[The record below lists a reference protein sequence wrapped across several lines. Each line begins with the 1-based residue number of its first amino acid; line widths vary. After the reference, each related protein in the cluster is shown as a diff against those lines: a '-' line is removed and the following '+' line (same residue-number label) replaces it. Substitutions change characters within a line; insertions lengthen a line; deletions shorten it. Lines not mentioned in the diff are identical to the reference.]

1 MRLIHGG
8 LKVDN
13 GLLQVRDLTVSFGS
27 ARVVDNISFDIR
39 AGETFA
45 LVGESGSG
53 KSITALSVLRLLPN
67 AASINAAKIDLQGD
81 DLLNIPEIEFCKLRG
96 RRIGLIFQDPMSSL
110 NPVMSIGEQVAEV
123 LNIHFQLSKDAVR
136 QRVLELLQQVEIP
149 NPERRINEYPHQL
162 SGGQRQRVMIAIALA
177 GKPDL
182 LIADEPTTA
191 LDVTIQ
197 AQILDLLKNLQ
208 KQTGM
213 ALWLISHDLAL
224 VSNIADRIAVM
235 QNGKIVETANTSEFF
250 QQAKHPYSLKLL
262 AALPKMES
270 CLGKPSQSNPALLS
284 VENFKV
290 YYPIKKGIFK
300 RVVGYIKAVDG
311 VDFELRSGTTLA
323 LVGESGCGKTSLGKG
338 LLNLIP
344 SEAGRVLFNGVDLTQ
359 LTGEDLRRNRAEIQ
373 IIFQDPFAA
382 MNPRMLVGDIIAE
395 GISALHPNVTREEK
409 QHRVATLLSQVDLP
423 VESALR
429 YPHEFSGGQ
438 RQRICIARALAV
450 QPKLI
455 ICDEPTS
462 ALDVSVQ
469 AQIIEL
475 LKNLQQQQGLSYLLI
490 THNLG
495 VVAEMADQVAVMYQ
509 GKIVEHG
516 AVEQVLY
523 KPQNAYIQAL
533 LNAVP
538 KLQILQVA

>member
-1 MRLIHGG
+1 MRLIRGERS
-8 LKVDN
+8 VAES
-13 GLLQVRDLTVSFGS
+13 LLSINHLTVAFNQNK
-27 ARVVDNISFDIR
+27 VVDQISFEVF

-53 KSITALSVLRLLPN
+53 KSLTALAVMRLLPN
-67 AASINAAKIDLQGD
+67 AATMRADSIQLGND
-81 DLLNIPEIEFCKLRG
+81 DILKIPEIDFCQFRG
-96 RRIGLIFQDPMSSL
+96 RRIGFIFQDPMSSL
-110 NPVMSIGEQVAEV
+110 NPVMTIGAQIAEV
-123 LNIHFQLSKDAVR
+123 LNIHFQLSAEQVK
-136 QRVLELLQQVEIP
+136 QQVLDLLAQVEIP
-149 NPERRINEYPHQL
+149 NPETRINAYPHQL
-162 SGGQRQRVMIAIALA
+162 SGGQRQRVMIAMALA

-197 AQILDLLKNLQ
+197 AQILALLKTIQQ
-208 KQTGM
+208 KTGM

-235 QNGKIVETANTSEFF
+235 QQGKIVEMASTSQFF

-262 AALPKMES
+262 AALPRMES
-270 CLGKPSQSNPALLS
+270 CLGKTINANQPLLK
-284 VENFKV
+284 VEQFKV
-290 YYPIKKGIFK
+290 YYPIKKGLFQ
-300 RVVGYIKAVDG
+300 RVVGHVKAVDG
-311 VDFELRSGTTLA
+311 VSFELRQGSTLA
-323 LVGESGCGKTSLGKG
+323 LVGESGCGKTSLGKA

-344 SEAGRVLFNGVDLTQ
+344 ATAGSMWLNGADLTQ
-359 LTGEDLRRNRAEIQ
+359 LQGEALRQQRAEMQ

-382 MNPRMLVGDIIAE
+382 MNPRILVGEIIAE
-395 GISALHPNVTREEK
+395 GLLALRPEISRE
-409 QHRVATLLSQVDLP
+409 QRQQIVADLLRQVDLP
-423 VESALR
+423 ADAALR

-450 QPKLI
+450 KPKLI

-469 AQIIEL
+469 AQIISL
-475 LKNLQQQQGLSYLLI
+475 LKTLQQQQGLSYLLI

-509 GKIVEHG
+509 GKIVERG
-516 AVEQVLY
+516 GVEQVLMS
-523 KPQNAYIQAL
+523 PQHDYTKTL
-533 LNAVP
+533 LQAVP
-538 KLQILQVA
+538 KLQA

>member
-1 MRLIHGG
+1 MRLIRGERNVA
-8 LKVDN
+8 KS
-13 GLLQVRDLTVSFGS
+13 LLAINQLTVAFNQNK
-27 ARVVDNISFDIR
+27 VVDQVSFEVF

-53 KSITALSVLRLLPN
+53 KSLTALAVMRLLPN
-67 AASINAAKIDLQGD
+67 AATMRADSIQLGNDDILKIT
-81 DLLNIPEIEFCKLRG
+81 EIDFCQFRG
-96 RRIGLIFQDPMSSL
+96 RRIGFIFQDPMSSL
-110 NPVMSIGEQVAEV
+110 NPVMTIGAQIAEV
-123 LNIHFQLSKDAVR
+123 LNIHFQLSAEQVK
-136 QRVLELLQQVEIP
+136 QQVLDLLAQVEIP
-149 NPERRINEYPHQL
+149 SPETRINAYPHQL
-162 SGGQRQRVMIAIALA
+162 SGGQRQRVMIAMALA

-197 AQILDLLKNLQ
+197 AQILVLLKNIQQ
-208 KQTGM
+208 KTGM

-235 QNGKIVETANTSEFF
+235 QQGKIVEMASTSEFF

-262 AALPKMES
+262 AALPRMES
-270 CLGKPSQSNPALLS
+270 CLGKAPNANQPLLK
-284 VENFKV
+284 VEQFKV
-290 YYPIKKGIFK
+290 YYPIKKGLFQ
-300 RVVGYIKAVDG
+300 RVVGHVKAVDG
-311 VDFELRSGTTLA
+311 VSFELRQGSTLA
-323 LVGESGCGKTSLGKG
+323 LVGESGCGKTSLGKA

-344 SEAGRVLFNGVDLTQ
+344 ATAGSMWLNGVDLTQ
-359 LTGEDLRRNRAEIQ
+359 LQGEALRQQRAEMQ

-382 MNPRMLVGDIIAE
+382 MNPRMLVGEIIAE
-395 GISALHPNVTREEK
+395 GLLALRPEINRE
-409 QHRVATLLSQVDLP
+409 QRQQIVADLLRQVDLP
-423 VESALR
+423 ADAALR

-450 QPKLI
+450 KPKLI

-469 AQIIEL
+469 AQIISL
-475 LKNLQQQQGLSYLLI
+475 LKTLQQQQGLSYLLI

-509 GKIVEHG
+509 GKIVEQG
-516 AVEQVLY
+516 GVEQVLMS
-523 KPQNAYIQAL
+523 PQHDYTKTL
-533 LNAVP
+533 LQAVP
-538 KLQILQVA
+538 KLQA

>member
-1 MRLIHGG
+1 MRLIRGERS
-8 LKVDN
+8 VAES
-13 GLLQVRDLTVSFGS
+13 LLSINHLTVAFNQNK
-27 ARVVDNISFDIR
+27 VVDQISFEVF

-53 KSITALSVLRLLPN
+53 KSLTALAVMRLLPN
-67 AASINAAKIDLQGD
+67 AATMRADSIQLGND
-81 DLLNIPEIEFCKLRG
+81 DILKIPEIDFCQFRG
-96 RRIGLIFQDPMSSL
+96 RRIGFIFQDPMSSL
-110 NPVMSIGEQVAEV
+110 NPVMTIGAQIAEV
-123 LNIHFQLSKDAVR
+123 LNIHFQLSAEQVK
-136 QRVLELLQQVEIP
+136 QQVLDLLAQVEIP
-149 NPERRINEYPHQL
+149 SPETRINAYPHQL
-162 SGGQRQRVMIAIALA
+162 SGGQRQRVMIAMALA

-197 AQILDLLKNLQ
+197 AQILALLKTIQQ
-208 KQTGM
+208 KTGM

-235 QNGKIVETANTSEFF
+235 QQGKIVEMASTSQFF

-262 AALPKMES
+262 AALPRMES
-270 CLGKPSQSNPALLS
+270 CLGKTINANQPLLK
-284 VENFKV
+284 VEQFKV
-290 YYPIKKGIFK
+290 YYPIKKGLFQ
-300 RVVGYIKAVDG
+300 RVVGHVKAVDG
-311 VDFELRSGTTLA
+311 VSFELRQGSTLA
-323 LVGESGCGKTSLGKG
+323 LVGESGCGKTSLGKA

-344 SEAGRVLFNGVDLTQ
+344 ATAGSMWLNGADLTQ
-359 LTGEDLRRNRAEIQ
+359 LQGEALRQQRAEMQ

-382 MNPRMLVGDIIAE
+382 MNPRMLVGEIIAE
-395 GISALHPNVTREEK
+395 GLLALRPEISRE
-409 QHRVATLLSQVDLP
+409 QRQQIVADLLRQVDLP
-423 VESALR
+423 ADAALR

-450 QPKLI
+450 KPKLI

-469 AQIIEL
+469 AQIISL
-475 LKNLQQQQGLSYLLI
+475 LKTLQQQQGLSYLLI

-509 GKIVEHG
+509 GKIVERG
-516 AVEQVLY
+516 GVEQVLMS
-523 KPQNAYIQAL
+523 PQHDYTKTL
-533 LNAVP
+533 LQAVP
-538 KLQILQVA
+538 KLQA

>member
-1 MRLIHGG
+1 MRLIRGERS
-8 LKVDN
+8 VAES
-13 GLLQVRDLTVSFGS
+13 LLSINHLTVAFNQNK
-27 ARVVDNISFDIR
+27 VVDQISFEVF

-53 KSITALSVLRLLPN
+53 KSLTALAVMRLLPN
-67 AASINAAKIDLQGD
+67 AATMRADSIQLGND
-81 DLLNIPEIEFCKLRG
+81 DILKIPEIDFCQFRG
-96 RRIGLIFQDPMSSL
+96 RRIGFIFQDPMSSL
-110 NPVMSIGEQVAEV
+110 NPVMTIGAQIAEV
-123 LNIHFQLSKDAVR
+123 LNIHFQLSAEQVK
-136 QRVLELLQQVEIP
+136 QQVLDFLAQVEIP
-149 NPERRINEYPHQL
+149 NPETRINAYPHQL
-162 SGGQRQRVMIAIALA
+162 SGGQRQRVMIAMALA

-197 AQILDLLKNLQ
+197 AQILALLKTIQQ
-208 KQTGM
+208 KTGM

-235 QNGKIVETANTSEFF
+235 QQGKIVEMASTSQFF

-262 AALPKMES
+262 AALPRMES
-270 CLGKPSQSNPALLS
+270 CLGKTINANQPLLK
-284 VENFKV
+284 VEQFKV
-290 YYPIKKGIFK
+290 YYPIKKGLFQ
-300 RVVGYIKAVDG
+300 RVVGHVKAVDG
-311 VDFELRSGTTLA
+311 VSFELRQGSTLA
-323 LVGESGCGKTSLGKG
+323 LVGESGCGKTSLGKA

-344 SEAGRVLFNGVDLTQ
+344 ATAGSMWLNGADLTQ
-359 LTGEDLRRNRAEIQ
+359 LQGEALRQQRAEMQ

-382 MNPRMLVGDIIAE
+382 MNPRILVGEIIAE
-395 GISALHPNVTREEK
+395 GLLALRPEISRE
-409 QHRVATLLSQVDLP
+409 QRQQIVADLLRQVDLP
-423 VESALR
+423 ADAALR

-450 QPKLI
+450 KPKLI

-469 AQIIEL
+469 AQIISL
-475 LKNLQQQQGLSYLLI
+475 LKTLQQQQGLSYLLI

-509 GKIVEHG
+509 GKIVERG
-516 AVEQVLY
+516 GVEQVLMS
-523 KPQNAYIQAL
+523 PQHDYTKTL
-533 LNAVP
+533 LQAVP
-538 KLQILQVA
+538 KLQA

>member
-1 MRLIHGG
+1 MRLIRGERS
-8 LKVDN
+8 VAES
-13 GLLQVRDLTVSFGS
+13 LLSINHLTVAFNQNK
-27 ARVVDNISFDIR
+27 VVDQISFEVF

-53 KSITALSVLRLLPN
+53 KSLTALAVMRLLPN
-67 AASINAAKIDLQGD
+67 AATMRADSIQLGND
-81 DLLNIPEIEFCKLRG
+81 DILKIPEIDFCQFRG
-96 RRIGLIFQDPMSSL
+96 RRIGFIFQDPMASL
-110 NPVMSIGEQVAEV
+110 NPVMTIGAQIAEV
-123 LNIHFQLSKDAVR
+123 LNIHFQLSAEQVK
-136 QRVLELLQQVEIP
+136 QQVLDLLAQVEIP
-149 NPERRINEYPHQL
+149 NPETRINAYPHQL
-162 SGGQRQRVMIAIALA
+162 SGGQRQRVMIAMALA

-197 AQILDLLKNLQ
+197 AQILALLKTIQQ
-208 KQTGM
+208 KTGM

-235 QNGKIVETANTSEFF
+235 QQGKIVEMASTSQFF

-262 AALPKMES
+262 AALPRMES
-270 CLGKPSQSNPALLS
+270 CLGKTINANQPLLK
-284 VENFKV
+284 VEQFKV
-290 YYPIKKGIFK
+290 YYPIKKGLFQ
-300 RVVGYIKAVDG
+300 RVVGHVKAVDG
-311 VDFELRSGTTLA
+311 VSFELRQGSTLA
-323 LVGESGCGKTSLGKG
+323 LVGESGCGKTSLGKA

-344 SEAGRVLFNGVDLTQ
+344 ATAGSMWLNGADLTQ
-359 LTGEDLRRNRAEIQ
+359 LQGEALRQQRAEMQ

-382 MNPRMLVGDIIAE
+382 MNPRMLVGEIIAE
-395 GISALHPNVTREEK
+395 GLLALRPEISRE
-409 QHRVATLLSQVDLP
+409 QRQQIVADLLRQVDLP
-423 VESALR
+423 ADAALR

-450 QPKLI
+450 KPKLI

-469 AQIIEL
+469 AQIISL
-475 LKNLQQQQGLSYLLI
+475 LKTLQQQQGLSYLLI

-509 GKIVEHG
+509 GKIVERG
-516 AVEQVLY
+516 GVEQVLMS
-523 KPQNAYIQAL
+523 PQHDYTKTL
-533 LNAVP
+533 LQAVP
-538 KLQILQVA
+538 KLQA

>member
-1 MRLIHGG
+1 MRLIRGERS
-8 LKVDN
+8 VAES
-13 GLLQVRDLTVSFGS
+13 LLSINHLTVAFNHNK
-27 ARVVDNISFDIR
+27 VVDQISFEVF

-53 KSITALSVLRLLPN
+53 KSLTALAVMRLLPN
-67 AASINAAKIDLQGD
+67 AATMRANSIQLGND
-81 DLLNIPEIEFCKLRG
+81 DILKIPEIDFCQFRG
-96 RRIGLIFQDPMSSL
+96 RRIGFIFQDPMSSL
-110 NPVMSIGEQVAEV
+110 NPVMTIGAQIAEV
-123 LNIHFQLSKDAVR
+123 LNIHFQLSAEQVK
-136 QRVLELLQQVEIP
+136 QQVLDLLVQVEIP
-149 NPERRINEYPHQL
+149 NPETRINAYPHQL
-162 SGGQRQRVMIAIALA
+162 SGGQRQRVMIAMALA

-197 AQILDLLKNLQ
+197 AQILALLKTIQQ
-208 KQTGM
+208 KTGM

-235 QNGKIVETANTSEFF
+235 QQGKIVEMASTSEFF

-262 AALPKMES
+262 AALPRMES
-270 CLGKPSQSNPALLS
+270 CLGKTINANQPLLK
-284 VENFKV
+284 VEQFKV
-290 YYPIKKGIFK
+290 YYPIKKGLFQ
-300 RVVGYIKAVDG
+300 RVVGHVKAVDG
-311 VDFELRSGTTLA
+311 VSFELRQGSTLA
-323 LVGESGCGKTSLGKG
+323 LVGESGCGKTSLGKA

-344 SEAGRVLFNGVDLTQ
+344 ATAGSMWLNGADLTQ
-359 LTGEDLRRNRAEIQ
+359 LQGEALRQQRAELQ

-382 MNPRMLVGDIIAE
+382 MNPRMLVGEIIAE
-395 GISALHPNVTREEK
+395 GLLALRPEISRE
-409 QHRVATLLSQVDLP
+409 QRQQIVADLLRQVDLP
-423 VESALR
+423 VDAALR

-450 QPKLI
+450 KPKLI

-469 AQIIEL
+469 AQIISL
-475 LKNLQQQQGLSYLLI
+475 LKTLQQQQGLSYLLI

-509 GKIVEHG
+509 GKIVERG
-516 AVEQVLY
+516 GVEQVLMS
-523 KPQNAYIQAL
+523 PQHDYTKTL
-533 LNAVP
+533 LQAVP
-538 KLQILQVA
+538 KLQA